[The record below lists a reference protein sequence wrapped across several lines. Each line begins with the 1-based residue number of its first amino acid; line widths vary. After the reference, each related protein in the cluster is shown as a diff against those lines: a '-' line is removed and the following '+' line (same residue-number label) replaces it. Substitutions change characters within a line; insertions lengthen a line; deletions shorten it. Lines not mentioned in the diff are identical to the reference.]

1 MKSIQTKF
9 IALILSC
16 VFVCSAVIGGAGILS
31 SKRVVD
37 EDSARLMNYR
47 CSELACE
54 VDATLSR
61 IEQSVKTLAVYTDE
75 NLESLDRL
83 KHDDAY
89 LKEFTEK
96 IESVAVNAANNTEGT
111 VAVYVR
117 FNPEFTPPE
126 SGLFWSKTNLSGTF
140 QKMVPTDFSR
150 YSPTDLEH
158 VGWYYIPVK
167 NGRAIW
173 MSPYTNENI
182 NVQMISYVIP
192 IYKSNETVGVVG
204 MDIDFN
210 VIKDMIKNVRLYES
224 GYAFLTDE
232 KGNVM
237 HHKVYP
243 FGIAMGNVDKSL
255 NSVVAELENGTS
267 GSSLFSYVDENV
279 KKKMA
284 FRTLRNG
291 MRLAVTAPLSEID
304 KNKNVL
310 LFQIVV
316 SLLVIAPLSVLVTV
330 LMTRRIIRPLKMI
343 SYVIPIYKSN
353 ETVGVV
359 GMDIDFNVIKDM
371 IKNVRLYESGY
382 AFLTDE
388 KGNVMHHKVYP
399 FGIAMGN
406 VDKSLNSVVAELENG
421 TSGSSLFSYVDE
433 NVKKKMAFRTLRN
446 GMRLAV
452 TAPLSEIDK
461 NKNVLL
467 FQIVV
472 SLLVIAP
479 LSVLVTVL
487 MTRRIIR
494 PLKELN
500 EAAKQIA
507 NGDLSISL
515 TRQTKD
521 EVGTLAESF
530 QQTVD
535 HLQTYIN
542 YINSLA
548 YRDGLTGV
556 KNKAAY
562 QEAERRLEEKMRSG
576 HAEFAVVVLDIDN
589 LKWINDY
596 YGHDFGDMFIVDAC
610 RLICK
615 SFPHSPVYRIGGD
628 EFAVILEGV
637 DYEKYAQ
644 LLEQFNAAVEE
655 YNRSGQKDMQLSIA
669 RGIAVYNSDTDLVF
683 SNVFKRADDAMY
695 QNKASMKRMR
705 AAEQPKEK

>member
-31 SKRVVD
+31 AKRVVD

-182 NVQMISYVIP
+182 NVQ
-192 IYKSNETVGVVG
+192 
-204 MDIDFN
+204 
-210 VIKDMIKNVRLYES
+210 
-224 GYAFLTDE
+224 
-232 KGNVM
+232 
-237 HHKVYP
+237 
-243 FGIAMGNVDKSL
+243 
-255 NSVVAELENGTS
+255 
-267 GSSLFSYVDENV
+267 
-279 KKKMA
+279 
-284 FRTLRNG
+284 
-291 MRLAVTAPLSEID
+291 
-304 KNKNVL
+304 
-310 LFQIVV
+310 
-316 SLLVIAPLSVLVTV
+316 
-330 LMTRRIIRPLKMI
+330 MI